1 MPLPYLPVH
10 NYTRGRAFS
19 SQTRPGKKKKGLI
32 MKKKKSIVYDCFP
45 DKRMPAIVH
54 RQDI

>member
-19 SQTRPGKKKKGLI
+19 SQTRPGKKKRFDNE
-32 MKKKKSIVYDCFP
+32 KKKSIVYDCFP
-45 DKRMPAIVH
+45 DKRMPAIIQ
-54 RQDI
+54 RQEI